1 MKKLTAFT
9 AVALVGATLLAVP
22 VLAHGTGG
30 MGSKS
35 HMGNGHTEGMMG
47 RGAMHSQEYSD
58 MTPADR
64 DSMHKEMGAVIKKWM
79 PNFAFNAGE
88 DCGYKKGKTDK

>member
-1 MKKLTAFT
+1 MKKLAAFT
-9 AVALVGATLLAVP
+9 AITLTGVALLAVP

-30 MGSKS
+30 MGSGN
-35 HMGNGHTEGMMG
+35 HMGNSQTEGMMG
-47 RGAMHSQEYSD
+47 RGAMHSQDYLD

-64 DSMHKEMGAVIKKWM
+64 DSMHNEMGAVMKKWM
-79 PNFAFNAGE
+79 PNFAFNDGE